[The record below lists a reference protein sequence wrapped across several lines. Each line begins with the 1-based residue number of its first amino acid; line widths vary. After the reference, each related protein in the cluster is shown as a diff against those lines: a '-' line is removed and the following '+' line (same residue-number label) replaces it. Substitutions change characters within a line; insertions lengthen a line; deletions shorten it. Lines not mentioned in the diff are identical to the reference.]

1 MRPFRFHPKAN
12 CFVEEPTSALS
23 RCPVCFYAAASHSSI
38 VNVLCTADASSR
50 SRLHRRPFRA
60 RLLRLTQSCSLVK
73 KQFLSVPKVAWR
85 GSPRRET
92 GRRSLDAGR
101 LRCPS
106 CSCSDARSRACVT
119 PVCKVL
125 GASFSRLRSRSTGSE
140 AGKARILANPGNS
153 SSADAFCDLRAVLV
167 ASVSRAVIAAAKMSM
182 PQPRRRVKG
191 HGARF
196 RPVRPKVPLRVCYG
210 KALYMCASGSRSL
223 QRPTHGTVAYMP
235 PTRRSQRLAR
245 LLSRRCVLRPFMAE
259 SRQGQAASEAPRPGR
274 TPAHAR

>member
-1 MRPFRFHPKAN
+1 LLLILCVRSGFIPKHSALKKSPLQRFRAVPCAF
-12 CFVEEPTSALS
+12 TLLLLTLQLS
-23 RCPVCFYAAASHSSI
+23 RCSSPQ
-38 VNVLCTADASSR
+38 TTHQG

-85 GSPRRET
+85 ASPRRVT

-106 CSCSDARSRACVT
+106 CSCSDARSRTCVT

-125 GASFSRLRSRSTGSE
+125 GVSFSRLRSRSTGSE

-167 ASVSRAVIAAAKMSM
+167 ASVSRAVIAAAEMSM

-191 HGARF
+191 HGA
-196 RPVRPKVPLRVCYG
+196 
-210 KALYMCASGSRSL
+210 
-223 QRPTHGTVAYMP
+223 
-235 PTRRSQRLAR
+235 
-245 LLSRRCVLRPFMAE
+245 
-259 SRQGQAASEAPRPGR
+259 
-274 TPAHAR
+274 